1 MKKLVDVVN
10 FNADASCLSSG
21 RWLDILGGGKDS
33 LLAAWLRLYADR
45 GKKVTLGFPG
55 ATVADMA
62 TFNPEA
68 IELIN
73 SRPDIFEIILRPF
86 AHDIGLLRTGKGFEL
101 NYQYGCRTIRREFDN
116 VSDYF
121 LPPEFMLTNEQLVVL
136 HEAGTA
142 GVFINPARFSSEMRE
157 RIPTLP
163 YRVRG
168 LLGRYLNCIP
178 FYGRLTFDYLEA
190 LHSFDSSAW
199 NGSMSEA
206 GTDLVFSWRD
216 GESPFFIPE
225 GVTRESCWL
234 EGESGDIERV
244 HLREAA
250 IGYIPSGQLGEMT
263 YKSYPVHSFSAWMKE
278 FRMLGYIH
286 RVQSIE
292 EKLGNLPDD
301 RIFLWLMVIN
311 SDILSAVEKK
321 SPLVRMKESA
331 ESRQP
336 FDFTIRRSERGVEG
350 EEYLAILELVADGG
364 SVPEIAGLS
373 KEPHFVKWR
382 CRFDYLKE
390 HFGAAR

>member
-1 MKKLVDVVN
+1 MKQLVDVVN
-10 FNADASCLSSG
+10 FNADASCLSTE

-33 LLAAWLRLYADR
+33 LLVAWLRLYVDH

-62 TFNPEA
+62 TFNSEA
-68 IELIN
+68 IQLIN

-86 AHDIGLLRTGKGFEL
+86 AHDIGLLRTGKGFAL
-101 NYQYGCRTIRREFDN
+101 NFQYGCRAIRREFDN

-142 GVFINPARFSSEMRE
+142 GVFINPARFSAEMRE
-157 RIPTLP
+157 RIPARP

-168 LLGRYLNCIP
+168 LLGSYLNCIP

-199 NGSMSEA
+199 NGSMSETVA
-206 GTDLVFSWRD
+206 DLVFSWRD

-225 GVTRESCWL
+225 GLARESCWL

-244 HLREAA
+244 HLKEAA
-250 IGYIPSGQLGEMT
+250 IGYTPSGQLGEMT

-301 RIFLWLMVIN
+301 QIFLWLMAIN

-321 SPLVRMKESA
+321 SPVVRMKEHA
-331 ESRQP
+331 ASRQT

-350 EEYLAILELVADGG
+350 EEYLAILEMMVNGRT
-364 SVPEIAGLS
+364 VPE
-373 KEPHFVKWR
+373 FVSSSQEQHLLKWR
-382 CRFDYLKE
+382 SRADYLKKLDP
-390 HFGAAR
+390 HA